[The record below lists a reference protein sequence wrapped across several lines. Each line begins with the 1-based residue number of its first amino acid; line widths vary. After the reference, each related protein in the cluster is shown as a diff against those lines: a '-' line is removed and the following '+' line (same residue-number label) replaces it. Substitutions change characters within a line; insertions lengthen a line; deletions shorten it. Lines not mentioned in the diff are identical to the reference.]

1 FVPFMT
7 DSSGANTPTN
17 NPSED
22 PDIPASGYYG
32 ADSRTSA
39 NWTSADR
46 ASHFSSWARRG
57 IISDCLASAI
67 LLHAGRT
74 AELVGGQVVT
84 PPDEKPSPDT

>member
-1 FVPFMT
+1 NIFFVPFMT

-32 ADSRTSA
+32 AASRTSA

-57 IISDCLASAI
+57 IISDRLASAI

-84 PPDEKPSPDT
+84 PPDEKP